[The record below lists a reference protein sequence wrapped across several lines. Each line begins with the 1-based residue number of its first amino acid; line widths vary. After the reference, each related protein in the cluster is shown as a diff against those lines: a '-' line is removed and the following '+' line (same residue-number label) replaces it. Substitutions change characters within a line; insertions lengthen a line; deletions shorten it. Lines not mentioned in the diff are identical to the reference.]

1 MLRRTMMRNDE
12 NDNLTYTRR
21 GMLLIVLLITLL
33 FLFPLTA
40 SAHTLAN
47 GAGTGR
53 IYGQLLDGT
62 KKNAPVAGQSVTLQM
77 AQGNN
82 GSDLTKATTDAQGRY
97 TFSGLNT
104 DKTINYAVYT
114 LYQGA
119 QYFTNLVGLSSKPV
133 QQVNLTVYDATT
145 SIGNIAIVQSSV
157 LIEK

>member
-1 MLRRTMMRNDE
+1 MLRRNMMRNDE
-12 NDNLTYTRR
+12 NDNLTYTGTSAQDTLRR
-21 GMLLIVLLITLL
+21 GMLLIVLLTTLL

-82 GSDLTKATTDAQGRY
+82 GSGLTKATTDGKGRY
-97 TFSGLNT
+97 TFRALNPG
-104 DKTINYAVYT
+104 KTLNYAVYT
-114 LYQGA
+114 L
-119 QYFTNLVGLSSKPV
+119 
-133 QQVNLTVYDATT
+133 
-145 SIGNIAIVQSSV
+145 
-157 LIEK
+157 